1 MVRCSGS
8 RLGYQG
14 KLLFLIVHFTEKCRL
29 KLHFILKTDILITIR
44 DIITTKLNILKYYH
58 GRYLLQCQSLGLKF

>member
-1 MVRCSGS
+1 MCSGS

-14 KLLFLIVHFTEKCRL
+14 KLLFLIVHLTQKGRL

-44 DIITTKLNILKYYH
+44 DIITTKLNILKYYD
-58 GRYLLQCQSLGLKF
+58 GRYLLQCQSLGFQF